1 MRSILARPIHLRPR
15 SQRGF
20 TLIELMIAVLIA
32 LFLSAGL
39 LTLVQAM
46 KATAGAQSGLSQLQD
61 NERMAMTLIADV
73 IQSAGYF
80 PNPTLNTA
88 VAEFSVA
95 PANGLA
101 SAFTTPGQSVAGAGN
116 YGDPP
121 LPASPSNSV
130 TVRYATA
137 GMAVVPPATPD
148 NIVNCTGNTS
158 AVATTFTNT
167 FSLLADPSIP
177 GTYDLVCQ
185 LSDSTAGT
193 TTTVYLVSGVTQMQI
208 YYGVQTNTGVTTGSV
223 DTYLDANT
231 VTAGNYWGNVVSVK
245 VTLTFVNPLYGNLAG
260 QLRSNT
266 PQTIAFTRVIDVMN
280 KAN

>member
-1 MRSILARPIHLRPR
+1 MRSIHARPIYLRAR

-20 TLIELMIAVLIA
+20 TLIELMIAVTIA

-80 PNPTLNTA
+80 PNPLLNTA
-88 VAEFSVA
+88 AIEFPAA

-101 SAFTTPGQSVAGAGN
+101 PAFTAPGQSIVGAGN
-116 YGDPP
+116 YNDA
-121 LPASPSNSV
+121 LPVNPSNSV
-130 TVRYATA
+130 TVRYGTG
-137 GMAVVPPATPD
+137 GMTVVPPAIPD
-148 NIVNCTGNTS
+148 NIVNCTGNSS
-158 AVATTFTNT
+158 AGATMFTNT
-167 FSLLADPSIP
+167 FTLLADPSIP

-185 LSDSTAGT
+185 LSDSAAGT
-193 TTTVYLVSGVTQMQI
+193 TTTVYLVSGVTQLQI
-208 YYGVQTNTGVTTGSV
+208 YYGVQTNSGVTTGSV
-223 DTYLDANT
+223 DTYLDGNH
-231 VTAGNYWGNVVSVK
+231 VTDWSKVVSVK